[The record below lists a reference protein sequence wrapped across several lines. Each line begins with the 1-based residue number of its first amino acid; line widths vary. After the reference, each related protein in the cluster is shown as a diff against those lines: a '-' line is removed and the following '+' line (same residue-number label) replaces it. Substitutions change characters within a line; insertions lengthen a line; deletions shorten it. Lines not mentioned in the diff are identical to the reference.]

1 MNSQR
6 NLSQEEFLQKSEP
19 VRLNKYLSEA
29 GVCSRRE
36 ADRLIETGRVT
47 VDGQRAQTGMR
58 IVPGQVVKVGNKV
71 VSKQDE
77 MIVLAVNKPRG
88 IVCTEERRERDSIV
102 RFLNYPVR
110 VTYIGRLDKDSH
122 GLLLMTNNGDIINK
136 MMRAANK
143 HEKEYKVTVDKEIT
157 EDFLK
162 KMAVGVPILD
172 TVTRPC
178 TVKKIGKY
186 TFSIILTQGL
196 NRQIRRMCEALGY
209 EVKDLLRVRV
219 MNITLD
225 GLKDGQYRKLT
236 DQELNELYDQLKDSS
251 VLPGGKYQEQWAAA
265 QDNRTRHGKGK
276 KR

>member
-1 MNSQR
+1 MSNR
-6 NLSQEEFLQKSEP
+6 IKEEFLQKSEP

-36 ADRLIETGRVT
+36 ADHLIETGRVT

-162 KMAVGVPILD
+162 KMAAGVPILD

-251 VLPGGKYQEQWAAA
+251 ALPGGKYQEQWAAT